1 MVAVVKQTFFVVA
14 VVLACRAHRGRRP
27 TRDNAGGA
35 LRRGGR
41 RPARPSRR
49 RDEQPL
55 GRGFAPRVD
64 RDAKRDRDGPRRS
77 DRQPRVLADRG
88 LYADYPVSNYGTG

>member
-1 MVAVVKQTFFVVA
+1 MAARKDHREPACRPNSLLGGFHATTPAARYGVGGVARRARRDVATSSRSVAVSP
-14 VVLACRAHRGRRP
+14 RA
-27 TRDNAGGA
+27 
-35 LRRGGR
+35 
-41 RPARPSRR
+41 
-49 RDEQPL
+49 
-55 GRGFAPRVD
+55 RVD

>member
-1 MVAVVKQTFFVVA
+1 MSTEFSFRW
-14 VVLACRAHRGRRP
+14 LP
-27 TRDNAGGA
+27 RDNAGGA

-64 RDAKRDRDGPRRS
+64 RDAKHDRDGPRRS